1 MDNYQKMEQFLKSA
15 EQEEKGS
22 VIYMKQIQMVE
33 LPEKNIVMME
43 KK

>member
-1 MDNYQKMEQFLKSA
+1 MDNYQKMEQSLKSA

-22 VIYMKQIQMVE
+22 VIYMKQIQMVDTS
-33 LPEKNIVMME
+33 EKNIVMME